1 MASEPV
7 TSLPQPATNSPGTF
21 GAAVPAIPAQPGPPR
36 VDIIVRPAPAAAP
49 PRSGQTI
56 AAVERALDVLLLFG
70 EDDHGDL
77 GVTEVASLLHMSKA
91 AVHRVLSSL
100 RSRGLVTLDPS
111 NHRYSLGA
119 SALSL
124 GRAFLDRLDVR
135 TLTLAE
141 LHELSDLTGETALL
155 SVRSLN
161 HLLFVEQVMPSREL
175 RLDAPI
181 GHPIKLHIGST
192 GHMFLAGLHPDD
204 LADYLSYAATE
215 STSPMTQNELDT
227 LVAKLEATSD
237 RGWAFSD
244 SERQAGT
251 ASVSVPVLDHRH
263 DTVAVLTV
271 GGPSDRIRDRRQFIA
286 DALIEV
292 GQRVSGRMGW
302 TPATNEAPTDQPAPA
317 SGVIAH

>member
-1 MASEPV
+1 MANDPVSSQPERVV
-7 TSLPQPATNSPGTF
+7 TSQDTHFPA
-21 GAAVPAIPAQPGPPR
+21 AIPVQPGPPH
-36 VDIIVRPAPAAAP
+36 VEIITRPAPAAAP
-49 PRSGQTI
+49 PHSGQTI

-70 EDDHGDL
+70 EDDHDDL

-135 TLTLAE
+135 TLALAE

-161 HLLFVEQVMPSREL
+161 HLLFVEQVLPNREV
-175 RLDAPI
+175 RLEAPI
-181 GHPIKLHIGST
+181 GHPIKLHVGST
-192 GHMFLAGLHPDD
+192 GHIFLAGLHPDD
-204 LADYLSYAATE
+204 LSEYLSHAASE
-215 STSPMTQNELDT
+215 ANAPMTQDEMNI
-227 LVAKLEATSD
+227 LVAKLEKTSA
-237 RGWAFSD
+237 RAWAFSD

-251 ASVSVPVLDHRH
+251 ASVSVPVLDHRN
-263 DTVAVLTV
+263 DTVAVLTI
-271 GGPSDRIRDRRQFIA
+271 GGPSDRIGNRQQFIA
-286 DALIEV
+286 EALIEV
-292 GQRVSGRMGW
+292 GATVSGRMGW
-302 TPATNEAPTDQPAPA
+302 APSTEEATDGKSIPVST
-317 SGVIAH
+317 GVTH

>member
-1 MASEPV
+1 MANDPV
-7 TSLPQPATNSPGTF
+7 TSLPE
-21 GAAVPAIPAQPGPPR
+21 PAITTPSSLLPAAIPPQPMPP
-36 VDIIVRPAPAAAP
+36 VDIITRPAPAAAP

-70 EDDHGDL
+70 EDEHDDL

-111 NHRYSLGA
+111 THRYSLGA
-119 SALSL
+119 SALAL

-135 TLTLAE
+135 TLALAE

-175 RLDAPI
+175 RLEAPI
-181 GHPIKLHIGST
+181 GHPIKLHVGST

-204 LADYLSYAATE
+204 LAEYLSHAA
-215 STSPMTQNELDT
+215 SDPASPMTQDELDI
-227 LVAKLEATSD
+227 LMAKLEVTSAQ
-237 RGWAFSD
+237 RWAFSD

-251 ASVSVPVLDHRH
+251 ASVSVPVLDHRE

-271 GGPSDRIRDRRQFIA
+271 GGPSDRIRNRRQFIA
-286 DALIEV
+286 DSLVQV
-292 GQRVSGRMGW
+292 GERVSGRMGW
-302 TPATNEAPTDQPAPA
+302 TPSGEEAQSDKPAPLP
-317 SGVIAH
+317 SGLTH